1 MAHQERRR
9 PRLRELELAALME
22 GQKRVELELVSECA
36 TGIPKTAIVW
46 GFGDVRLEAYRKIV
60 NVSSVDLPDETISH

>member
-36 TGIPKTAIVW
+36 TGIPKTAIDFSLYRTVW
-46 GFGDVRLEAYRKIV
+46 GCEAR
-60 NVSSVDLPDETISH
+60 SISKNS